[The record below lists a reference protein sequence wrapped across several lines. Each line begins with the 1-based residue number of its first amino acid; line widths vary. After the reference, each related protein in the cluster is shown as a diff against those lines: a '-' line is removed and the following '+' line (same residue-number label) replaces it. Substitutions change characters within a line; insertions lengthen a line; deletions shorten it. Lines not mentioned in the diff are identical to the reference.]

1 MSRACPCVAY
11 LKFLFCAPQLAPH
24 SCFGFKQSIPPH
36 PSRRPPPA
44 ARTIPF
50 WPYHTYRPKI
60 RTLTVH
66 TQGAPCRVISTQ
78 RHSPSAPDTPTPG
91 PPAHAQH
98 HARSRRAIA
107 RAPSPWPPI
116 PALLIARPL
125 RLALQSCPPKAM
137 PARGTCPLQARGAR
151 VGRPAALTRHPPR
164 RAQAYRSWEGAG
176 VRSGAKKREPA
187 RTVLHRPQVA
197 ASSRR
202 GHSSTRALLGAG
214 SPRRLHTRAGARS
227 RLHTRA
233 CAGPIVE
240 AFRGD
245 GVPLPRGLLA
255 VSVRVHTSQ
264 RYCNNKGSVL
274 SAVLL
279 SAT

>member
-1 MSRACPCVAY
+1 MAS
-11 LKFLFCAPQLAPH
+11 H
-24 SCFGFKQSIPPH
+24 SS
-36 PSRRPPPA
+36 PSNRSPSSTRSPE
-44 ARTIPF
+44 
-50 WPYHTYRPKI
+50 
-60 RTLTVH
+60 LS
-66 TQGAPCRVISTQ
+66 TQGDAGAWDLPAPGAWCT
-78 RHSPSAPDTPTPG
+78 
-91 PPAHAQH
+91 
-98 HARSRRAIA
+98 RRAA
-107 RAPSPWPPI
+107 
-116 PALLIARPL
+116 
-125 RLALQSCPPKAM
+125 
-137 PARGTCPLQARGAR
+137 
-151 VGRPAALTRHPPR
+151 GRTHTPPPR

-187 RTVLHRPQVA
+187 RTVSHRAQVA

-202 GHSSTRALLGAG
+202 GHSSTRALLGA